1 MSGGVVLDVG
11 AFVALERKN
20 RVMVALAR
28 RFIAEETPLVTSAG
42 VVARVWSGSRAQAPV
57 AFLLRR
63 TKVVELGNAVARL
76 LGRML
81 RASGGSDLVAAHV
94 AFLAREHGWPV
105 LTSTPEAVRAVDPSV
120 RIERI

>member
-1 MSGGVVLDVG
+1 MSGGVVLDAG

-28 RFIAEETPLVTSAG
+28 RFIAEDTPLVTSAG
-42 VVARVWSGSRAQAPV
+42 VVARVWNGRGPQAPV

-63 TKVVELGNAVARL
+63 TTVADLGNAVAKM

-81 RASGGSDLVAAHV
+81 GVSGRSDLVAAHLV
-94 AFLAREHGWPV
+94 LLARERAWPV
-105 LTSTPEAVRAVDPSV
+105 LTAEPQAVLAIDPTV
-120 RIERI
+120 RVEKI

>member
-42 VVARVWSGSRAQAPV
+42 VVARVWNARANQAPV

-63 TKVVELGNAVARL
+63 TKVVALGNAVARL

-81 RASGGSDLVAAHV
+81 GVSGRSDLVAAHV
-94 AFLAREHGWPV
+94 VFLAREHGWPV
-105 LTSTPEAVRAVDPSV
+105 LTSDPHGVLAIDPSV
-120 RIERI
+120 RVERI